1 MTSVRLEHVVKR
13 YGPVVAAEIEHL
25 DIADGEVVALL
36 GPSGCGKTTTLR
48 IVAGLITQDEGT
60 LAFGDR
66 DVTLVPP
73 ERRNAAMVF
82 QNYALFPHMT
92 VYQNIAF
99 GLEVRKFSRDK
110 IKERV
115 ASVLEL
121 VKLPAMGVAC
131 RSSCLAGNNNASL
144 SRELSRRSQ
153 MFCCSTN
160 RSVIWMPSC
169 VSI

>member
-115 ASVLEL
+115 RFGLGFGEATSDGGSPAEAAVWRATTTRRYRAS
-121 VKLPAMGVAC
+121 
-131 RSSCLAGNNNASL
+131 
-144 SRELSRRSQ
+144 SRDGARCSAVRRTAQ
-153 MFCCSTN
+153 
-160 RSVIWMPSC
+160 
-169 VSI
+169 